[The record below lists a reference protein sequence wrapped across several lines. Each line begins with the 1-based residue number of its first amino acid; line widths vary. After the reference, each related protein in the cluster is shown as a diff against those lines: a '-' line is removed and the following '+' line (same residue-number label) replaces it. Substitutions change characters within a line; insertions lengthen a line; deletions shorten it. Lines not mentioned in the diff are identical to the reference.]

1 MVRRRTGRG
10 LFRASLAVLLGAAA
24 AGCKENLSVPPP
36 GAGPDVTGPSL
47 AVRPARD
54 TTVDS
59 LGTLTVRVAASDRSN
74 IKELGVVL
82 IGASFVLDAVNPSD
96 TVAFAQFPIALGTLK
111 HSRFRYYARAKD
123 ILDYE
128 TVTDSVTV
136 TVR

>member
-1 MVRRRTGRG
+1 
-10 LFRASLAVLLGAAA
+10 
-24 AGCKENLSVPPP
+24 
-36 GAGPDVTGPSL
+36 
-47 AVRPARD
+47 
-54 TTVDS
+54 
-59 LGTLTVRVAASDRSN
+59 VAASDRSN

>member
-1 MVRRRTGRG
+1 MVRKRTGRG
-10 LFRASLAVLLGAAA
+10 LFRASLALLLAAAA
-24 AGCKENLSVPPP
+24 AGCKENFSVPPP
-36 GAGPDVTGPSL
+36 GEGPDVTGPLL

-82 IGASFVLDAVNPSD
+82 IGASFVLNPVNPAD
-96 TVAFAQFPIALGTLK
+96 TVALAEFPIALGPLK
-111 HSRFRYYARAKD
+111 HSQFRYYARAKD
-123 ILDYE
+123 ILDHE